1 MNLRPETKATLEDA
15 LRELSARQPLST
27 PENEIVIIKLANDA
41 ELDEVDRRRLAIA
54 LQGKAMYEGPES
66 FGKLAAIAR
75 ELRIEQELNDVTT
88 SWLMSRPQR
97 PRVQVMPV
105 ETQHTGRCES
115 LWRPDL
121 ECPNA
126 AEFILRVRSNK
137 GFAVM
142 CAVHAK
148 GYLEQYRGNDLDV
161 IAYTEEELHA
171 CTEARKQ
178 VEANQP

>member
-1 MNLRPETKATLEDA
+1 MKTPEKVKDLLIVSLHELKERQPSNANVLDGIIAKVEADEEWEKAT
-15 LRELSARQPLST
+15 R
-27 PENEIVIIKLANDA
+27 NF
-41 ELDEVDRRRLAIA
+41 IA
-54 LQGKAMYEGPES
+54 LALFGKAMLAGPES
-66 FGKLAAIAR
+66 HPYLATIVHFLKLEDEMLAITM
-75 ELRIEQELNDVTT
+75 EFLR
-88 SWLMSRPQR
+88 RPK
-97 PRVQVMPV
+97 VQVLPV
-105 ETQHTGRCES
+105 ESAHTGRCES